1 MNASLLRQVLLP
13 LCLAIAVHA
22 DPVPVQN
29 YHAPIRVACVGDSI
43 TDGFGVG
50 RDWDYP
56 SQLGRMLG
64 DKQWWVVNF
73 GATGTTVLKN
83 GNDPYWNHGQ
93 FQKAHDFNP
102 DVVIIEL
109 GTNDTKAENWAHKDE
124 FATDYKALI
133 ATFQALPSKPIIYLC
148 LQPPVTSP
156 GNMGIPDTGPSET
169 GPLIQQL
176 ATDTSCGLI
185 DLYDALLP
193 HPDWQPDHIHP
204 DPTGD
209 FELAKTVYATLL
221 GKPYDGMMILTSQ
234 APKPVPFH

>member
-1 MNASLLRQVLLP
+1 MNASLLRYFLLTF
-13 LCLAIAVHA
+13 LLTAVMHA

-64 DKQWWVVNF
+64 KPWWVVNF
-73 GATGTTVLKN
+73 GATGTTVLKS

-93 FQKAHDFNP
+93 FLKAHQFNP

-109 GTNDTKAENWAHKDE
+109 GTNDTKAVNWAHKDE
-124 FATDYKALI
+124 FVADYRDLI

-148 LQPPVTSP
+148 LQPPVTGA
-156 GNMGIPDTGPSET
+156 GNMGIPPTNPSET

-176 ATDTSCGLI
+176 ARDTPCGLI
-185 DLYDALLP
+185 DFYNALLP

-209 FELAKTVYATLL
+209 FELARTVYAALL
-221 GKPYDGMMILTSQ
+221 GKPYDGLMVLTSQ
-234 APKPVPFH
+234 APKPIPFH